1 MTYQKL
7 TILGQMSGTSL
18 DGLDL
23 ALCEFEKLGDKVNF
37 KFLHAETISY
47 PKDIKLKLDSM
58 YDASA
63 NDFFAFH
70 QFYGKH
76 IADKINAFLVKTN
89 LKADYLALHGHTV
102 FHKPEL
108 HYTTQIG
115 CPATVCAYTN
125 INTISGFRNI
135 DVALG
140 GQGAPLVPIGDR
152 DLFPEFESCLNIGGI
167 ANISFNQN
175 NQRIA
180 FDICLANILL
190 NYLSSKVVKDYDE
203 GGKIAQSGNINND
216 LLNQLL
222 EIDYQKK
229 SIGREEFENYFRPI
243 LDKNSCSIEDKLRTC
258 VECIAICISQTFIN
272 NQIKSVLISG
282 GGAYNHF
289 LIDCL
294 KRRYSG
300 RIEIPNDT
308 IIQFKEAIIFA
319 YLGYLFIHRE
329 ANCLKSVT
337 GATKDNIG
345 GNLHLASPIL

>member
-1 MTYQKL
+1 MRYQKL

-23 ALCEFEKLGDKVNF
+23 ALCEFEKSGDKVNF
-37 KFLHAETISY
+37 KLLHTETISY
-47 PKDIKLKLDSM
+47 PKDIKLKLDSI
-58 YDASA
+58 YEASA
-63 NDFFAFH
+63 NDYFAFN
-70 QFYGKH
+70 QFYGKYM
-76 IADKINAFLVKTN
+76 ADKINACVIN
-89 LKADYLALHGHTV
+89 NQLKVDYLALHGHTI

-108 HYTTQIG
+108 GYTTQIG
-115 CPATVCAYTN
+115 CAATVCAHTN
-125 INTISGFRNI
+125 INTISGFRNM

-152 DLFPEFESCLNIGGI
+152 DLFSEFESCLNIGGI

-175 NQRIA
+175 NERIA

-190 NYLSSKVVKDYDE
+190 NYLSLKVGKDYDE
-203 GGKIAQSGNINND
+203 GGIIAQSGTINND

-222 EIDYQKK
+222 EIDYSKK
-229 SIGREEFENYFRPI
+229 SIGREDFEKNFRLI
-243 LDKNSCSIEDKLRTC
+243 LDTFSCSTEDILRTC
-258 VECIAICISQTFIN
+258 VEYIAIYISQTLKN
-272 NQIKSVLISG
+272 NQLNSVLISG

-289 LIDCL
+289 LIDCI
-294 KRRYSG
+294 KKHYSG
-300 RIEIPNDT
+300 KIEIPNDT

-319 YLGYLFIHRE
+319 YLGYLYIHKE

-337 GATKDNIG
+337 GASRDNIG